1 MCMKGLKGS
10 NYGPVIKWY
19 KSMEDNSNLLVDLI
33 EFEQDKNG
41 NALGNTMNIIK
52 VGLFSYNLDLANYAT
67 KLISKIRNT
76 VLFRA
81 S

>member
-1 MCMKGLKGS
+1 MKGLKGS

-67 KLISKIRNT
+67 KLISKIHNT